1 MTSDSIFNKFIDFSP
16 DGIIPEDITKK
27 LMMEYI
33 DHLRN
38 VRGNKDSTINTNI
51 KFIRMAVTWAVEKGY
66 CVKPEQLFS
75 FRLPPRGRGVKVK
88 LTDDE
93 VAAMDMAYVMSDSKV
108 EEALSVWMLQYYF
121 RGMRISDVLQL
132 TEKHIN
138 EDRLIY
144 TSSKNK
150 KDFNIKIQPEA
161 KEILNKYRGRGK
173 YMFSF
178 LVWNNEPKLDLKEN
192 NLKKSAALKRATS
205 HVNNRLKKIAK
216 RAGITKP
223 LTPHAARHYFAKKA
237 LDMVRRMN
245 FENATNVSMGLL
257 GHSDLKEHE
266 LYVKEILADDLLDDA
281 ADSIFNTGNK

>member
-1 MTSDSIFNKFIDFSP
+1 
-16 DGIIPEDITKK
+16 
-27 LMMEYI
+27 
-33 DHLRN
+33 
-38 VRGNKDSTINTNI
+38 
-51 KFIRMAVTWAVEKGY
+51 
-66 CVKPEQLFS
+66 
-75 FRLPPRGRGVKVK
+75 
-88 LTDDE
+88 
-93 VAAMDMAYVMSDSKV
+93 
-108 EEALSVWMLQYYF
+108 
-121 RGMRISDVLQL
+121 
-132 TEKHIN
+132 
-138 EDRLIY
+138 
-144 TSSKNK
+144 
-150 KDFNIKIQPEA
+150 
-161 KEILNKYRGRGK
+161 
-173 YMFSF
+173 MFSF

-223 LTPHAARHYFAKKA
+223 LTTHAARHYFAKKA